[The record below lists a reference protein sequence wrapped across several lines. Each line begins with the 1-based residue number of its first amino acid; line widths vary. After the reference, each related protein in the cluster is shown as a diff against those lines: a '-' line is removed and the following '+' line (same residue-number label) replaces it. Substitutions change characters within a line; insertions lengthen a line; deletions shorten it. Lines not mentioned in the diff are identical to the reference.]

1 MSSVHETMHSGAG
14 RADSKRPP
22 PVVVALDGSSRSE
35 RAVPFAAEQARAS
48 GSVLHL
54 VHVHEL
60 TSALSQDPNAST
72 TIGLMARVE
81 TQGRLAMLADRW
93 SARGVSALPVL
104 LEGDVVPTLLQY
116 VARVQPGFMVMAMR
130 GPAGV
135 LRSRPGSITEG
146 VLRASAAPV
155 IVLPL
160 DGDQSKPRVLRRVLV
175 ALDGG
180 AHAERVLPAI
190 LDLVPR
196 IQTVFLNTVLESG
209 VGDRAAAQAYL
220 DGIGERFRM
229 LGVHVWTIV
238 RESEAPAASIV
249 DESIVRGADLIA
261 LTTHARPGSRL
272 TLGSCTDGVLSLSQ
286 LPVLT
291 VDPSQLLPQER
302 LAEFDA
308 LACKAYEPA

>member
-1 MSSVHETMHSGAG
+1 MTRVREIKYFTR
-14 RADSKRPP
+14 RAAQMRRRPP
-22 PVVVALDGSSRSE
+22 VLVALDGSARSE
-35 RAVPFAAEQARAS
+35 RAIPFAAEQARAS

-60 TSALSQDPNAST
+60 TSALRRDPNAAT

-93 SARGVSALPVL
+93 STRGVSAVPVL
-104 LEGDVVPTLLQY
+104 IEGEVVPTVLRY
-116 VARVQPGFMVMAMR
+116 VARVQPEYLVMAMR
-130 GPAGV
+130 GPVGV

-160 DGDQSKPRVLRRVLV
+160 DVDGPKPRGVRQVLV
-175 ALDGG
+175 ARDGS
-180 AHAERVLPAI
+180 ALAEHVLLAM
-190 LDLVPR
+190 LGLVPR
-196 IQTVFLNTVLESG
+196 IRTVFLNTVLEPG
-209 VGDRAAAQAYL
+209 VGDPAAAQAYL
-220 DGIGERFRM
+220 DGIAERFRM
-229 LGVHVWTIV
+229 LGLHVCTIV

-249 DESIVRGADLIA
+249 AESIVRGADLIA

-272 TLGSCTDGVLSLSQ
+272 ALGSCTDQVLSLSQ

-291 VDPSQLLPQER
+291 VDPSQPMLRER
-302 LAEFDA
+302 LAEIDSIGRR
-308 LACKAYEPA
+308 ACEPA